1 MSVGNSVG
9 NKTVGLEK
17 RGSAMPVMKRV
28 KTDYVGVYYVRGH
41 AVGTGK
47 PEKIFYIA
55 YRRNGKLIEEKAGR
69 QFQDDMTP
77 ARAGRVR
84 AERIEGKS
92 LPNKERREKKK
103 RDLETENQ
111 RWTISKIWNA
121 YEEANPSLRGMRTDR
136 NRFEKHL
143 KPIFGEKEL
152 KDLSPL
158 DLDRLRVSLSKIKA
172 LQTVKH
178 VLALLKRLSNF
189 AVNRRLCPGIGFKV
203 KLPKVSNEKTEDLNA
218 GQVRSLLKAIEED
231 PHPQAGNML
240 KLALYTGMRRSEIFR
255 LEWKDLDFDRGF
267 IFIRNPKGGEN
278 KRIPMNAE
286 ARAILE
292 SIDRSESPFV
302 FPGRR
307 GGQWVDIKKVVN
319 GIKQRAALPKQFRI
333 FHGLRHVFASMLVS
347 SGQVDLY
354 TLQKLLTHKSPEM
367 VQRYAHLRD
376 ESLRRASNLAG
387 ELIHQV
393 VEANEEQAK
402 NEAR

>member
-1 MSVGNSVG
+1 
-9 NKTVGLEK
+9 
-17 RGSAMPVMKRV
+17 MPAMKRL

-69 QFQDDMTP
+69 QFQDAMTP
-77 ARAGRVR
+77 ARAARIR

-92 LPNKERREKKK
+92 LPNKQRREKKK
-103 RDLETENQ
+103 RELETEKQ
-111 RWTISKIWNA
+111 RWTISKIWNT
-121 YEEANPSLRGMRTDR
+121 YEEASPSLRGMRTDR

-143 KPIFGEKEL
+143 KPIFGDKEF

-158 DLDRLRVSLSKIKA
+158 DLDRLRVSLSKTKA

-178 VLALLKRLSNF
+178 ILSLLKRLSNF
-189 AVNRRLCPGIGFKV
+189 AIAKRLCPGIEFKV
-203 KLPKVSNEKTEDLNA
+203 KLPKVSNEKTEDLNSD
-218 GQVRSLLKAIEED
+218 QVRSLLKAIEED
-231 PHPQAGNML
+231 PHPQAGGML

-278 KRIPMNAE
+278 QKIPMNAE

-292 SIDRSESPFV
+292 SIDRTESSFV

-319 GIKQRAALPKQFRI
+319 GIKSRARLPKDFRP
-333 FHGLRHVFASMLVS
+333 FHGLRHTFASILVS

-367 VQRYAHLRD
+367 VQRYSHLRD
-376 ESLRRASNLAG
+376 ETLKRAAALAG
-387 ELIHQV
+387 ELVNQIVQ
-393 VEANEEQAK
+393 EKDNGKTISQTG
-402 NEAR
+402 